1 MLLTALSKII
11 FLVLRVSPGGP
22 FPRPLTAQEEREAL
36 AAMKAGDKSARD
48 KLVEHNLRLVAHV
61 VKKYYAARED
71 QDDLISI
78 GTIGLIKA
86 VSSFDP
92 DKGARL
98 STFAARCIENE
109 ILMYFRTLK
118 KQQGEIS
125 LSDPIDTDKE
135 GNTLSLMDVIAME
148 DTMSDDLDAK
158 ESGQRL
164 RRAINRF
171 LTDQEASILV
181 LRYGLDGKE
190 PRPQREIAGLC
201 GISRSYVSRIEKRAV
216 EKLRAALEGRQV
228 L

>member
-11 FLVLRVSPGGP
+11 FLVLRVSPGGS

-98 STFAARCIENE
+98 STFAARCIENA
-109 ILMYFRTLK
+109 IL
-118 KQQGEIS
+118 S
-125 LSDPIDTDKE
+125 
-135 GNTLSLMDVIAME
+135 
-148 DTMSDDLDAK
+148 
-158 ESGQRL
+158 
-164 RRAINRF
+164 
-171 LTDQEASILV
+171 
-181 LRYGLDGKE
+181 
-190 PRPQREIAGLC
+190 
-201 GISRSYVSRIEKRAV
+201 
-216 EKLRAALEGRQV
+216 
-228 L
+228 

>member
-1 MLLTALSKII
+1 MLPVTALSKIV
-11 FLVLRVSPGGP
+11 FMVLRVSPTGS
-22 FPRPLTAQEEREAL
+22 FPRPLTAAEERAAL
-36 AAMKAGDKSARD
+36 QAMKAGDKAARD

-98 STFAARCIENE
+98 STCAARCIENE
-109 ILMYFRTLK
+109 ILMYFRATK
-118 KQQGEIS
+118 KQQGELS

-135 GNTLSLMDVIAME
+135 GNALSLMDVIAME
-148 DTMSDDLDAK
+148 DTMSEDLDAR
-158 ESGQRL
+158 ESGARL
-164 RRAINRF
+164 RAAMAKA
-171 LTDQEASILV
+171 LTGQESRILT
-181 LRYGLDGKE
+181 LRYGLDGRD

-201 GISRSYVSRIEKRAV
+201 GISRSYVSRIEKRAM
-216 EKLRAALEGRQV
+216 EKLRAVLEQV

>member
-1 MLLTALSKII
+1 
-11 FLVLRVSPGGP
+11 
-22 FPRPLTAQEEREAL
+22 
-36 AAMKAGDKSARD
+36 
-48 KLVEHNLRLVAHV
+48 
-61 VKKYYAARED
+61 
-71 QDDLISI
+71 
-78 GTIGLIKA
+78 
-86 VSSFDP
+86 
-92 DKGARL
+92 
-98 STFAARCIENE
+98 
-109 ILMYFRTLK
+109 MYFRTLK